1 MGLQGNNLPL
11 GIGKDNEMRNKLE
24 KVTFVLGSQI
34 LLFVGFTIFFAAI
47 FILLNL
53 KINFISIIISFILS
67 IIIGYIMLKNQIIDV
82 KERTKYILG
91 VNAIFILVLVSC
103 ILLSAK
109 FFDISFDGQMYH
121 QDAVIHLQEGWNPVY
136 DDQLNEEYVPYIWV
150 NHYAKASWYF
160 ATAIYDLMG
169 NIEYGKS
176 INILLLMSSILI
188 VFSLILRVK
197 DSLIFGIVCSILIA
211 LNPVTISQLFTFYVD
226 GLLYST
232 LLILVTLLI
241 RQFIEEDLWSF
252 FSIILVLIILI
263 NIKFTALGYAIIL
276 CLLPVILKLYNLYF
290 DKQIKSWKMLLRGS
304 ILQKVNLILVIGVIL
319 GVLVVGSGSYVKN
332 FIDHKHPLYPL
343 AGEGK
348 IDIITG
354 NTPENLRDKNKIE
367 QLYLSV
373 FSESTNSLKGDLI
386 NKFPLTVTKAELSTI
401 HGTDVRVGGFGP
413 LFGAIIIC
421 TIIGLLIWKEIFMTR
436 LGKIVIA
443 IISVIIITIVINPE
457 MWWARYVPQLWM
469 IPIIFLLILNIE
481 KKNIYIKIYTVILL
495 LVIGINSMIM
505 AGINYKY
512 NSKINDDLII
522 QLEAMSEYSKS
533 NEILIDFDVFK
544 SNRARLD
551 YYDIEY
557 SESEELSCEIPQ
569 YIPFSNAV
577 FCVDNLELFQKT
589 HTNIYNKYH

>member
-1 MGLQGNNLPL
+1 
-11 GIGKDNEMRNKLE
+11 MRNKLE
-24 KVTFVLGSQI
+24 KVSFVLGSQI
-34 LLFVGFTIFFAAI
+34 LLLVGFTIFIASI
-47 FILLNL
+47 FLLLNL
-53 KINFISIIISFILS
+53 KINFVVIIFSFILS
-67 IIIGYIMLKNQIIDV
+67 IIIGYIILKNNIIDV
-82 KERTKYILG
+82 KERKKYILI
-91 VNAIFILVLVSC
+91 VNTFFILVVVSC
-103 ILLSAK
+103 ISLSAK
-109 FFDISFDGQMYH
+109 IFDISFDGQMYH
-121 QDAVIHLQEGWNPVY
+121 QDAVIQLQEGWNPLY
-136 DDQLNEEYVPYIWV
+136 DDQLNEEYAPNIWV

-160 ATAIYDLMG
+160 AAVIYDLMG

-176 INILLLMSSILI
+176 INVLLLMSSVLI
-188 VFSLILRVK
+188 VFSLIIK
-197 DSLIFGIVCSILIA
+197 IKNSLLLSMVCSILIV
-211 LNPVTISQLFTFYVD
+211 LNPVTINQLFTFYVD

-232 LLILVTLLI
+232 FLILVTLLI
-241 RQFIEEDLWSF
+241 RQFIEEDLWSYC
-252 FSIILVLIILI
+252 SIILALIILI
-263 NIKFTALGYAIIL
+263 NIKFTALGYALIL
-276 CLLPVILKLYNLYF
+276 CLLPLILKLYNLYF
-290 DKQIKSWKMLLRGS
+290 DKQIKSLKLLLKGAF
-304 ILQKVNLILVIGVIL
+304 LQKLNLILVIGVIL
-319 GVLVVGSGSYVKN
+319 GVLVVGSSSYVTN

-354 NTPENLRDKNKIE
+354 NTPESLRDKNKIE

-373 FSESTNSLKGDLI
+373 FSESSNSLEGGLI
-386 NKFPLTVTKAELSTI
+386 NKFPLTVTKAELTTI

-413 LFGAIIIC
+413 LFGAIIIF
-421 TIIGLLIWKEIFMTR
+421 TIIGLLIWKEIFITR

-443 IISVIIITIVINPE
+443 ITSVIIITIVINPE

-481 KKNIYIKIYTVILL
+481 KKNIYVKIYTVLLL

-533 NEILIDFDVFK
+533 NEILIDFDIFK

-551 YYDIEY
+551 HYDIEY
-557 SESEELSCEIPQ
+557 SEIEELSCEIPQ

-589 HTNIYNKYH
+589 QANIYNKYH